1 MLVFD
6 KNVYRDKAYGGWLGK
21 NIGGTLGGP
30 YEGAKE
36 LLDLKFYPEP
46 PDGKP
51 LPNDDLDLQLVWL
64 HALEQYGPRLTAV
77 HLGREWVDH
86 VRFAFDEYGYGL
98 YNLRRGI
105 LPPVSGWFSNPFV
118 DCMGAPIRSEIWA
131 MIAPGLPE
139 LAAYYA
145 WNDAVV
151 DHGNGESVWG
161 EVLFAAIESAAFV
174 ESDPRTLIDIG
185 MRLIPKE
192 SRVARAVR
200 LLLELHAEGVPWQQ
214 AREAILKEY
223 GHDNFTDAPQNIAF
237 TLLGW
242 LYGEDFEDALLKAT
256 NCGYDTDCTAATLG
270 AILGI
275 VHGAGAI
282 PEKWSAPVGE
292 AVVLSPAI
300 VGIDAPQ
307 TLDELTERT
316 MTAANE
322 TLAAWRIPLRIGD
335 SEKKLTL
342 ADMPKVTTPFSKA
355 TAWKHT
361 AVSWALLAGSDLQN
375 GLDVSVDY
383 GTEGPAIGR
392 LEQRTLTIRLNNPT
406 SEMWEGTLSLVVPA
420 GWTAPDPL
428 PCSVRPGESIE
439 WVASVTSSKVVEP
452 TYTLYLGLSRKYDT
466 GALWNVDRM
475 PIAMVPKL
483 EWEISA
489 PDGQTYRVSAST
501 TEIPFTACG
510 AGNEPGWWRAKT
522 TIRAAV
528 DQEARLIVATV
539 VPMRAR
545 LRGEKVLE
553 AVEPRIFMPA
563 YHRAVPSTRQE
574 VSLRRGANEL
584 EVEVHFEKD
593 VQPVIVAVVD
603 PTRGRHHAALD
614 VTFELG

>member
-64 HALEQYGPRLTAV
+64 HALEQYGPHLTAV

-131 MIAPGLPE
+131 MIVPGLPE

-275 VHGAGAI
+275 VHGAGA
-282 PEKWSAPVGE
+282 
-292 AVVLSPAI
+292 
-300 VGIDAPQ
+300 
-307 TLDELTERT
+307 
-316 MTAANE
+316 
-322 TLAAWRIPLRIGD
+322 
-335 SEKKLTL
+335 
-342 ADMPKVTTPFSKA
+342 
-355 TAWKHT
+355 
-361 AVSWALLAGSDLQN
+361 
-375 GLDVSVDY
+375 
-383 GTEGPAIGR
+383 
-392 LEQRTLTIRLNNPT
+392 
-406 SEMWEGTLSLVVPA
+406 
-420 GWTAPDPL
+420 
-428 PCSVRPGESIE
+428 
-439 WVASVTSSKVVEP
+439 
-452 TYTLYLGLSRKYDT
+452 
-466 GALWNVDRM
+466 LWNVERM

-522 TIRAAV
+522 TIQAAV